1 MEDSLPSID
10 EGAAERGE
18 TSTQE
23 GPRAITVFDV
33 LTAGTP
39 EAWEGGREG
48 GEGGREDGTVVAT
61 AQGEVAAHKCF
72 GPEPWGHPGGGAG
85 KASSWL
91 GQGPALPEQQQ
102 QPQYHQQQP
111 HQQQQ
116 QQVLHSQY
124 HQQEPHQQQQPVAG
138 VDTGS
143 PWRVGEASGGEGR
156 EGSRTSFAQFSSTQE
171 ALPYY
176 DAVGE
181 EEHYRSSSTSPPSVP
196 PSRPHPSSWPPGG
209 GYEQG
214 EEGGRGRETG
224 GGEGGGR
231 EGWRRHGM
239 PSYPQASSALLTPP
253 QHLLLHLILLHTH
266 LGKDRGGGGREGGRE
281 RGREAVIAAQVG
293 VERLEAGRPHQKDSG
308 EGYVADEGVKGGRE
322 GKREGGWEGQ
332 WESTQGAW
340 EGRRGERVVEG
351 GDASTSLSPSLL
363 PSLPPPRRS
372 HDPWDEEGRK
382 VEEEDEDDDG
392 YGGDLQAAEGWEGE
406 GEGSAAEKAAVEE
419 RRRRLEREEEEWTRK
434 GRREDSGLWE
444 TDREAERRLEGGAED
459 RGGGREGGG
468 DATFPR
474 GNGLE
479 GWEEE
484 GGTEEGERTRVRWMW
499 KKVRQGAGFVAWPLL
514 ALGSLVGGRGE
525 EPADKAA
532 DAAFDTPL
540 PPASLPASLPSSP
553 PFSRARVR
561 ESAGGLVGDLS
572 VVWGCGR
579 EGGREGGRKAKAV
592 VLGVVG
598 LSVLAAALRVTALV
612 CLGGWMEHF
621 AGTESFGWGMG
632 GKEGGEGT
640 GRRGGGRGREGERER
655 GKGKLALHET
665 FGKFHT
671 HRSRFLPSLFIDAI
685 GCT

>member
-1 MEDSLPSID
+1 
-10 EGAAERGE
+10 
-18 TSTQE
+18 
-23 GPRAITVFDV
+23 
-33 LTAGTP
+33 
-39 EAWEGGREG
+39 
-48 GEGGREDGTVVAT
+48 
-61 AQGEVAAHKCF
+61 
-72 GPEPWGHPGGGAG
+72 
-85 KASSWL
+85 
-91 GQGPALPEQQQ
+91 
-102 QPQYHQQQP
+102 
-111 HQQQQ
+111 
-116 QQVLHSQY
+116 
-124 HQQEPHQQQQPVAG
+124 
-138 VDTGS
+138 
-143 PWRVGEASGGEGR
+143 
-156 EGSRTSFAQFSSTQE
+156 
-171 ALPYY
+171 
-176 DAVGE
+176 
-181 EEHYRSSSTSPPSVP
+181 
-196 PSRPHPSSWPPGG
+196 
-209 GYEQG
+209 
-214 EEGGRGRETG
+214 
-224 GGEGGGR
+224 
-231 EGWRRHGM
+231 
-239 PSYPQASSALLTPP
+239 
-253 QHLLLHLILLHTH
+253 
-266 LGKDRGGGGREGGRE
+266 
-281 RGREAVIAAQVG
+281 
-293 VERLEAGRPHQKDSG
+293 
-308 EGYVADEGVKGGRE
+308 
-322 GKREGGWEGQ
+322 
-332 WESTQGAW
+332 
-340 EGRRGERVVEG
+340 
-351 GDASTSLSPSLL
+351 
-363 PSLPPPRRS
+363 
-372 HDPWDEEGRK
+372 

-459 RGGGREGGG
+459 RGEGGREGG

-474 GNGLE
+474 VHDQPRDFDNGREDGREGGREPAVLGGGLGGVGGWEQARWSFPPPSAASFPPPSAASFPASTGSGSIPFSLQGNGLE

-632 GKEGGEGT
+632 GKEGGRE
-640 GRRGGGRGREGERER
+640 GRRGGGEGGRERGREGR
-655 GKGKLALHET
+655 G
-665 FGKFHT
+665 
-671 HRSRFLPSLFIDAI
+671 R
-685 GCT
+685 